1 MIARGSSTGDRR
13 VVIAALDHR
22 ACTEGNVLFRR
33 DGEVV
38 LDTLLRLGWTAPYA
52 CRRGGCGVCL
62 IRIHR
67 GEVRHGP
74 HTQRALSR
82 RAETEERLGL
92 ACRALPTT
100 SVVEIDFCRG
110 DAERGAAIS
119 DSTRSFAKE
128 Q

>member
-1 MIARGSSTGDRR
+1 MTARASSTGDRR
-13 VVIAALDHR
+13 VVIAGPGEKVGEQSD
-22 ACTEGNVLFRR
+22 VLVRR
-33 DGEVV
+33 HGEVV
-38 LDTLLRLGWTAPYA
+38 LDTLLRLGWTAPHA

-74 HTQRALSR
+74 HTQRALSQ

-110 DAERGAAIS
+110 DTARGTTFS
-119 DSTRSFAKE
+119 DSTRSFVKE